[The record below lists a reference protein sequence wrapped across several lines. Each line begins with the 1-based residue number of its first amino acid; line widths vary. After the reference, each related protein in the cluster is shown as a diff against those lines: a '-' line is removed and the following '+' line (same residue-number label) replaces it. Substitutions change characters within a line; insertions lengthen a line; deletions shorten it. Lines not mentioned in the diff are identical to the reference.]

1 LANILI
7 AIISILLFARIL
19 QTKASV
25 PLPIGIMGLTL
36 VVYSFFPEQINISA
50 ESNFDGIIYLLLP
63 LVLLPDTLNFKLADL
78 KKHGIAIFY
87 LSFVAVVLSIVVGV
101 IFNFVIFS
109 EYAFTTGAL
118 ISLFAMVLATD
129 AVSVGSIFSQ
139 FKLPHSLKVLTEG
152 ESLFND
158 ATAVIAFFFIG
169 LPLMNGIEVTPA
181 DVGITLVRV
190 VTVSV
195 LIGLV
200 VGYFGKLL
208 LSVLHTVTDEF
219 IVVLLTAYVAFGIAE
234 NHHVHVSGILA
245 LIVAILTLQ
254 YFISK
259 QFNSLDSANLLSEES
274 GEPKTSKKIRVITTR
289 ARLDE
294 NKQII
299 AFFALFANAVLF
311 FTLAELIEFE
321 KIMHYWKEI
330 LTLFVA
336 TTMIRAMMMLKF
348 SYISRQVNK
357 IADVSYRWWAI
368 LTFAGIKGGLSIIMV
383 HALPDSFEYKE
394 MFEQVVMGIIVL
406 SIFVYSLV
414 LLFVIKK
421 YEDEFI
427 EDMKAEEH

>member
-1 LANILI
+1 MANILI
-7 AIISILLFARIL
+7 AIISILLLSRIL

-36 VVYSFFPEQINISA
+36 AVYSFFPEYINISA
-50 ESNFDGIIYLLLP
+50 DKNFDGIILLLLP
-63 LVLLPDTLNFKLADL
+63 LVLLPDTLNFKLSDL

-87 LSFVAVVLSIVVGV
+87 LSFVAVILSIFIGV

-169 LPLMNGIEVTPA
+169 LPLMSGQEVT
-181 DVGITLVRV
+181 ITDAGVTLLRV
-190 VTVSV
+190 VSVSV

-200 VGYFGKLL
+200 VGYLGKLL
-208 LSVLHTVTDEF
+208 LSMLHTVTDEF
-219 IVVLLTAYVAFGIAE
+219 IVILLTAYVAFGIAE
-234 NHHVHVSGILA
+234 NHHVHVSGILT
-245 LIVAILTLQ
+245 LIVAVLTLQ

-259 QFNSLDSANLLSEES
+259 QFKANDSTNAIIES
-274 GEPKTSKKIRVITTR
+274 DVDLKVTKKERIITTK

-321 KIMHYWKEI
+321 KIMHYSKEI
-330 LTLFVA
+330 IILFLA
-336 TTMIRAMMMLKF
+336 TTLIRAAMMFKF
-348 SYISRQVNK
+348 SYISKQVNK
-357 IADVSYRWWAI
+357 ITNISYRWWAI
-368 LTFAGIKGGLSIIMV
+368 LTFAGIKGGLSMIMV
-383 HALPDSFEYKE
+383 HALPDTFEHKE
-394 MFEQVVMGIIVL
+394 MFEQIVMGIIVL
-406 SIFVYSLV
+406 SIFVYSIG

-421 YEDEFI
+421 YQNEFI
-427 EDMKAEEH
+427 EDMKQEHH

>member
-1 LANILI
+1 MANILI

-101 IFNFVIFS
+101 VFNFVIFS

-200 VGYFGKLL
+200 VGYLGKLL

-245 LIVAILTLQ
+245 LIVAIMTLQ

-259 QFNSLDSANLLSEES
+259 QFKSLDSANLLSEES
-274 GEPKTSKKIRVITTR
+274 AEPKTSKKIRVITTR

-311 FTLAELIEFE
+311 FTLAELIEFD

-330 LTLFVA
+330 LALFVA
-336 TTMIRAMMMLKF
+336 TTLIRATMMLKF
-348 SYISRQVNK
+348 SYISRQMDK
-357 IADVSYRWWAI
+357 ITDVSYRWWAI

-394 MFEQVVMGIIVL
+394 MFEQIVMGIIVL

-421 YEDEFI
+421 YENEFI